1 MAVPKLPPPL
11 TLRRQSQVNTFSES
25 ELGNDVMRIIIEQG
39 VRDHYSLRGTTNKQE
54 LLQLLL
60 WVMREIVNEDKK
72 VADHLHGVAFKEICN
87 RLQITECIVDKILR
101 SLDLCCSR
109 RWLACFGC

>member
-1 MAVPKLPPPL
+1 MKVPKLPLPL
-11 TLRRQSQVNTFSES
+11 NLRRQSQVANYSQS
-25 ELGNDVMRIIIEQG
+25 ELMNVIIEQG
-39 VRDHYSLRGTTNKQE
+39 VRDHPFLKETEDKQG

-72 VADHLHGVAFKEICN
+72 VADHLHALAFKEICR
-87 RLQITECIVDKILR
+87 RLMISDCIVDKILR